1 MQHSLL
7 RILPGCNIGASL
19 ISILEVIITVFVAV
33 VIAGVVAVASGFT
46 VFAFVAFFDAF
57 VIDVF
62 FSQQCIILAIFYRT

>member
-7 RILPGCNIGASL
+7 HILPGCNIGVSL
-19 ISILEVIITVFVAV
+19 NSILEVIITVFVAV

-46 VFAFVAFFDAF
+46 VFAFVAIFDAF

-62 FSQQCIILAIFYRT
+62 FSQQCIILAIF